1 MREMATYNVAAP
13 SDSSILLCTLG
24 ASWAVIPEVLC
35 WLAPDIV
42 DLYAN
47 HPERSTLDAM
57 RSDYALPRPAE
68 LWVAT
73 TDGAAACRSVS
84 ELIEWWHALREP
96 LPLRIWQAA
105 ETSELGSQ
113 LECGRMRELT
123 LRMALLADAYVRP
136 RGKLVMSLAGGR
148 KTMSADLQF
157 AATTFGAS
165 AWIHVVGPEPM
176 PEALRAARK
185 ETFLAPL
192 PVALAHA
199 ISPVIVG
206 SGTRSELL
214 ELERDGARIDTAACP
229 LPLPPSGIPLQ
240 WSAQPGET
248 SLAEALAA
256 RQRDSGRLMGNF
268 LARLESSD
276 PYENWHSL
284 YRLSPA
290 LIEQLRSTVLDDSSR
305 PALERL
311 PKADLHRHLGG
322 CLDINDQRR
331 VAEAVWGAA
340 PSADRDAAWRVV
352 GPMLQADNPWPLDW
366 PHRIKGHS
374 RAAASAA
381 LLLNASTERLQQ
393 ELYGVTEPRVALCKS
408 SPLGFAAYERP
419 GELSGSALL
428 VNPAAITPYADAIV
442 AQARSEGI
450 EYLEVR
456 GSPHKYRPLAPDA
469 FLAEFKEA
477 LRAAGARTA
486 ASDLPGQGP
495 RIGFIWIIDRRQP
508 ELIEGVVWS
517 AVRARE
523 RLPGFLLG
531 LDVAGDEGTQSPEQ
545 FARHFAPA
553 FEACMPITIHAGEG
567 EPAENIWQAAYHLHA
582 DRVGHGL
589 SLVSHPELAQRFRNR
604 GVLLE
609 LCPSSNREVV
619 GFRDP
624 SFPASEGRPE
634 YPLQTFVKQGLPL
647 TLCTDNPG
655 ISRTTLAGEF
665 VAASRM
671 SRAGLSWWDALA
683 IARQAFLYAFTDAAE
698 RDEVRQAAERTVYE
712 FFTDG
717 QFGASVPGTRI

>member
-1 MREMATYNVAAP
+1 MRKTATQDVPAAAGR
-13 SDSSILLCTLG
+13 SILLCTLG

-47 HPERSTLDAM
+47 HPERRALDAM
-57 RSDYALPRPAE
+57 RADHGLLRPTE

-73 TDGAAACRSVS
+73 TDGSTACRSVS
-84 ELIEWWHALREP
+84 ELIGWWRALQEP

-105 ETSELGSQ
+105 NTSELGSHQ
-113 LECGRMRELT
+113 ECGRMRELT
-123 LRMALLADAYVRP
+123 LRMALLADGFAQP
-136 RGKLVMSLAGGR
+136 PGQLVMSLAGGR
-148 KTMSADLQF
+148 KTMSADLQD
-157 AATTFGAS
+157 AAATFGAS
-165 AWIHVVGPEPM
+165 AWIHVIGPEPLP
-176 PEALRAARK
+176 PELRAARAD
-185 ETFLAPL
+185 TFLAPL
-192 PVALAHA
+192 PATLAKA

-206 SGTRSELL
+206 SGIRSELL
-214 ELERDGARIDTAACP
+214 ELERDGVRIETISFP
-229 LPLPPSGIPLQ
+229 LPLPPAGNALR
-240 WSAQPGET
+240 WSVQPGT
-248 SLAEALAA
+248 PLLADALIE

-290 LIEQLRSTVLDDSSR
+290 LIEKLRGTILDERSR

-322 CLDINDQRR
+322 CLDITEQRR
-331 VAEAVWGAA
+331 VAQAIWDATS
-340 PSADRDAAWRVV
+340 SADRDVAWRVAA
-352 GPMLQADNPWPLDW
+352 PMLDADDPWPLDW
-366 PHRIKGHS
+366 PRRIEGAG
-374 RAAASAA
+374 RAVVSAV
-381 LLLNASTERLQQ
+381 LLLNASAERLQR
-393 ELYGVTEPRVALCKS
+393 ELYEATEPRVALCKS

-428 VNPAAITPYADAIV
+428 VHPAAIAPYADAIV
-442 AQARSEGI
+442 SQARREGI
-450 EYLEVR
+450 EYLEIR
-456 GSPHKYRPLAPDA
+456 GSPHKYRPLAPET
-469 FLAEFKEA
+469 FLADFKEA
-477 LRAAGARTA
+477 LRTAGARTDTA
-486 ASDLPGQGP
+486 EAPGRSP

-508 ELIEGVVWS
+508 MLMEGVVAS

-523 RLPGFLLG
+523 RFPGFLLG
-531 LDVAGDEGTQSPEQ
+531 LDVAGDEGTQAPEQ
-545 FARHFAPA
+545 LARHFAPA
-553 FEACMPITIHAGEG
+553 FAACMPITIHAGEG

-589 SLVSHPELAQRFRNR
+589 SLAGHPELAQRFRNR

-619 GFRDP
+619 GYHDYA
-624 SFPASEGRPE
+624 FPASEGQPQ
-634 YPLQTFVKQGLPL
+634 YPLQQFIKQGLPL

-671 SRAGLSWWDALA
+671 SSTGLSWWDALA
-683 IARQAFLYAFTDAAE
+683 ISRQAFLYAFTDAAE
-698 RDEVRQAAERTVYE
+698 RDEIRRTAERAVYK
-712 FFTDG
+712 FFTDAS
-717 QFGASVPGTRI
+717 FGAALPGARI